1 MAKTLKKSMKKPHR
15 KISRQKRRTQ
25 KRGGDQDDPENSL
38 KYRLNKLPD
47 NPNAGPNNNGLSGGG
62 VRGARSIYVSTVRI
76 LYCLIGAIKRNNFAQ
91 EDETK
96 LGLLR
101 SSNKIL
107 GDTITI
113 FEKGTTLENIEPDIK
128 LVQEQTLK
136 LLKIINVVE
145 KPPI

>member
-38 KYRLNKLPD
+38 ENRINKLIK
-47 NPNAGPNNNGLSGGG
+47 AEQNNGLSGGG
-62 VRGARSIYVSTVRI
+62 VIRETRSIYVSTVRI

>member
-15 KISRQKRRTQ
+15 KMSRQKRRTQ
-25 KRGGDQDDPENSL
+25 KRGGDQEKRASL
-38 KYRLNKLPD
+38 EDRLTNLD
-47 NPNAGPNNNGLSGGG
+47 NPNAGPNNIGLSGGG
-62 VRGARSIYVSTVRI
+62 VRETRSIYVSTLRI

-91 EDETK
+91 EDETN

-107 GDTITI
+107 GDTITL
-113 FEKGTTLENIEPDIK
+113 FEKRTTFENIEPHIK
-128 LVQEQTLK
+128 LVQKQTLE